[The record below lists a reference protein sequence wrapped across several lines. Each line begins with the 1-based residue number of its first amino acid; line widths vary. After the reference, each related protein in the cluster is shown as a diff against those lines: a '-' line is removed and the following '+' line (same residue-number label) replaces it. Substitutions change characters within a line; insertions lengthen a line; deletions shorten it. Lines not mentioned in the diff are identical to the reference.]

1 MKIVLWYIAGIF
13 LLPPLCLFQMW
24 ERSISTVN
32 PFGRLPRVID
42 SWKWEWVQAVYGNYE
57 DSVSGKYALIWVN
70 GVRVLYMPNAWAPW
84 RALCWNFRNPVHNL
98 KHPA

>member
-1 MKIVLWYIAGIF
+1 MKTVLWYIAGIF
-13 LLPPLCLFQMW
+13 LLPLLCLFKLW

-42 SWKWEWVQAVYGNYE
+42 SWKWGWVQNVYGNFE
-57 DSVSGKYALIWVN
+57 DGVSGEKALVWVN
-70 GVRVLYMPNAWAPW
+70 GVRVPYMPNARASW